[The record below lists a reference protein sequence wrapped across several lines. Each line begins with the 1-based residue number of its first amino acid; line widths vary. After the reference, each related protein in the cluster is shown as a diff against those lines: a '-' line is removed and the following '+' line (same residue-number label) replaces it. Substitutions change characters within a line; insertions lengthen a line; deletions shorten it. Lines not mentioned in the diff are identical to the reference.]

1 MISNRAKAGFDKSFF
16 RSLEESLRTET
27 SPAWHIQSIS
37 SAAID
42 AKHFIMLTIS
52 SFDFRLIV
60 LLHFSTEKA
69 AYEYIAVNLKIPVNE
84 LTFSRYQD
92 SLSETGNLLCGT
104 LKRLLFQAYPHLG
117 MSSPNH
123 LNLDSLKY
131 IDSVKIDTS
140 IHFNA
145 KSERGAS
152 FYGSLYISAV
162 GNLDF
167 DPTALTETEENVEM
181 GALELF

>member
-1 MISNRAKAGFDKSFF
+1 MISHRAKTGFEKLFA
-16 RSLEESLRTET
+16 RSLDESLRTET
-27 SPAWHIQSIS
+27 CPVWHIQPV
-37 SAAID
+37 SAKAID

-60 LLHFSTEKA
+60 LLHFSTDTSAFGYVADNIKVPAE
-69 AYEYIAVNLKIPVNE
+69 E
-84 LTFSRYQD
+84 LTYARYQD
-92 SLSETGNLLCGT
+92 YLSETGNLLCGT
-104 LKRLLFQAYPHLG
+104 IKRLLFQIYPHLG

-123 LNLDSLKY
+123 LILESLKY
-131 IDSVKIDTS
+131 VDSIKIDHS
-140 IHFNA
+140 IHLNA
-145 KSERGAS
+145 QSESGAG

-167 DPTALTETEENVEM
+167 DPAVIAETEENIEM